1 MKSGLAQRHWSVS
14 SLQVLRDALAA
25 RGLALAPHLA
35 AAGLAPGLLDDP
47 HAQVEASA
55 ELAVIERALA
65 ALGDP
70 PGFGLEVGVRYRLAA
85 YGVWGFAMLASST
98 VRDALTLGLEYQDLT
113 YSVMPITL
121 AALDG
126 GEAVVFD
133 DAGLPPALRRF
144 MIERDLSASRQIMT
158 DLWGTPS
165 PCRAVTLSLPW
176 PADTAPYEAVFHGP
190 VRFEATHN
198 AVIYESGMLD
208 RPLPQANP
216 LVAALHVRACQE
228 RLRQVL
234 RDDGI
239 IEKVTG
245 AILARPGHFPALE
258 EVAAGLEMAPRTLR
272 RRLAEAGLGYRDLVA
287 RLRQDLAIEMLTATG
302 LKVEAVAERLGYAET
317 ASFTHAFRRWT
328 GRPPSSY
335 ARRGR

>member
-1 MKSGLAQRHWSVS
+1 MKTGLAQRHWSVS

-25 RGLALAPHLA
+25 RGLSITPHLA
-35 AAGLAPGLLDDP
+35 TAGLPATLLDNP
-47 HAQVEASA
+47 GAEVEAAA
-55 ELAVIERALA
+55 ELAVITSVLA
-65 ALGDP
+65 DLPDAE
-70 PGFGLEVGVRYRLAA
+70 GFGLEVGFRYRLAA
-85 YGVWGFAMLASST
+85 YGVWGFAMLASPT
-98 VRDALTLGLEYQDLT
+98 IRDATALGLEYQDLT

-121 AALDG
+121 ELLPQ

-133 DAGLPPALRRF
+133 DAGLPPPLRRF

-165 PCRAVTLSLPW
+165 PCLAVTMTLPP
-176 PADTAPYEAVFHGP
+176 PADVARYETALHGP
-190 VRFEATHN
+190 VSFNAERN
-198 AVIYESGMLD
+198 AVIYEPAMLS

-239 IEKVTG
+239 IAQVTG
-245 AILARPGHFPALE
+245 SVLARPGYFPALE
-258 EVAAGLEMAPRTLR
+258 EVAASLDMAPRTLR

-287 RLRQDLAIEMLTATG
+287 RLRQDLAIEMLTTTG

-328 GRPPSSY
+328 GRPPSAY
-335 ARRGR
+335 ARGR